1 MGYNL
6 EAAVA
11 ASSQQQQQVEQLL
24 GLQAATLQQQL
35 ATQAKVSSH
44 LLLPEHHQQL
54 LQAVSGNA
62 AARTSL
68 AQLQLLQVLAACL
81 GLADVQVCLAPSS
94 FEVVRRLT
102 GHGPVPHPVP
112 QQLSSALQ
120 AAAPALLSAVS
131 QLPASSLAQPG
142 VPGLLQLLDSKP
154 DLQVGNRGGRMNQTP
169 ATNTLTCCVG
179 WMSLWGL
186 AGYRLEY
193 FRGSKLQSGL
203 ASPLRQ
209 TRAVKLPYVFQQSLT
224 LWSCSVPA
232 GIAESFGGV
241 AC

>member
-1 MGYNL
+1 MSPRNILSHPAFWHLAQAAANGHPGLPEDLLLMGYNL
-6 EAAVA
+6 DAAVA
-11 ASSQQQQQVEQLL
+11 ACSQQLQQVEQLL

-54 LQAVSGNA
+54 LRAVSGNA

-81 GLADVQVCLAPSS
+81 GLSGVQVCLAPSS

-102 GHGPVPHPVP
+102 GHGPEPHSLP

-154 DLQVGNRGGRMNQTP
+154 ELQVGNMG
-169 ATNTLTCCVG
+169 C
-179 WMSLWGL
+179 GL
-186 AGYRLEY
+186 
-193 FRGSKLQSGL
+193 
-203 ASPLRQ
+203 
-209 TRAVKLPYVFQQSLT
+209 
-224 LWSCSVPA
+224 
-232 GIAESFGGV
+232 
-241 AC
+241 

>member
-6 EAAVA
+6 DAAVA
-11 ASSQQQQQVEQLL
+11 ASGQQLQQVEQLL

-35 ATQAKVSSH
+35 VTQAKVSSH

-81 GLADVQVCLAPSS
+81 GLSGVQVCLPPSS
-94 FEVVRRLT
+94 FEMVRRLT
-102 GHGPVPHPVP
+102 GHGPAPHPIP

-154 DLQVGNRGGRMNQTP
+154 DLQVGNTG
-169 ATNTLTCCVG
+169 C
-179 WMSLWGL
+179 GL
-186 AGYRLEY
+186 
-193 FRGSKLQSGL
+193 
-203 ASPLRQ
+203 
-209 TRAVKLPYVFQQSLT
+209 
-224 LWSCSVPA
+224 
-232 GIAESFGGV
+232 
-241 AC
+241 